1 MKKLIDVPYIDQTE
15 NWPTGC
21 ESVSAVM
28 LLKYLGL
35 PVTVDRFIHDYL
47 PQEPMRRSG
56 ETMYGPDPNEYF
68 AGSPYD
74 ADSFGCYPAVIA
86 KAMNRYFDDY
96 RGYRAENATGVP
108 NIRLLL
114 EQIYQDMP
122 VLYWASINFIPTYKG
137 PVWINTGT
145 GHAFTWTSNE
155 HCLLLVGYD
164 DAADEFLFN
173 DPWQNHGVISCPR
186 KLAEQRH
193 AEMGERAVTVR
204 IR

>member
-1 MKKLIDVPYIDQTE
+1 
-15 NWPTGC
+15 
-21 ESVSAVM
+21 
-28 LLKYLGL
+28 
-35 PVTVDRFIHDYL
+35 
-47 PQEPMRRSG
+47 MR
-56 ETMYGPDPNEYF
+56 P
-68 AGSPYD
+68 
-74 ADSFGCYPAVIA
+74 
-86 KAMNRYFDDY
+86 
-96 RGYRAENATGVP
+96 GVP

-193 AEMGERAVTVR
+193 AEMGRTRRHGQDPVNFMTESGHDFRSRQSGGGFGSQASAPLYLQNGR
-204 IR
+204 KAA